1 MGFHMRPQTRTWVK
15 VGHCYE
21 IVLER
26 VGLNN
31 EGRGREV
38 VNVHVPTERLELS
51 LAAS

>member
-1 MGFHMRPQTRTWVK
+1 
-15 VGHCYE
+15 
-21 IVLER
+21 VLKR

-31 EGRGREV
+31 EGRGWQV